1 MITMHNFNEAHQH
14 FKTGFIPY
22 RLLQE
27 QAQVM
32 LSLTL
37 YQPLKNAFE
46 IVDEHI
52 DWLMKQPE
60 SNNDYSLLLGGN
72 FYICECVADLKQIKG
87 CDFEWAES
95 HGDWPNVT
103 DIPMSWDNCCYL
115 QEAMGEPQWVTFL
128 TCWNNAGGNVFYVPQ
143 HLWASARVG
152 EHIALIELTSK

>member
-1 MITMHNFNEAHQH
+1 MITTHNFNEANQH
-14 FKTGFIPY
+14 YISGLIPY
-22 RLLQE
+22 RLLQD

-32 LSLTL
+32 LSLTTYPTVARAL
-37 YQPLKNAFE
+37 DITDNN
-46 IVDEHI
+46 IN
-52 DWLMKQPE
+52 WLLQQNEAAYK
-60 SNNDYSLLLGGN
+60 YSEYLGGN
-72 FYICECVADLKQIKG
+72 FYVCESTADLLQIIG

-95 HGDWPNVT
+95 HGGWPNVT

-128 TCWNNAGGNVFYVPQ
+128 MCWNNAGGNVFYVPQ